1 MLSDYSNRFAS
12 QSLALAPLAC
22 LSLTASAGIPLQY
35 PATQARFAR
44 RLVPGPFA
52 PAVLRLAPGAAL
64 QDGRQ
69 LHEGRM
75 EFAQAIPRQP
85 LNFAARVA
93 FSIIHSAF
101 RLWEREIN
109 VGGSVLQLHDLYS
122 ACNGEIE
129 ADLTPHRK
137 TAQPDGQRHGLG
149 ALSRGAAR
157 GVALA
162 AVLIDL
168 VWVPGSRLPT
178 AQTLLDVEGHLL
190 QLQRAQSILLHHQA
204 QGFAHDLTGGGVEP
218 RGDLGFHHRF
228 ELG

>member
-85 LNFAARVA
+85 LVVPVVAVRVMET
-93 FSIIHSAF
+93 
-101 RLWEREIN
+101 LE
-109 VGGSVLQLHDLYS
+109 D
-122 ACNGEIE
+122 
-129 ADLTPHRK
+129 
-137 TAQPDGQRHGLG
+137 
-149 ALSRGAAR
+149 
-157 GVALA
+157 
-162 AVLIDL
+162 
-168 VWVPGSRLPT
+168 PGCLRD
-178 AQTLLDVEGHLL
+178 A
-190 QLQRAQSILLHHQA
+190 A
-204 QGFAHDLTGGGVEP
+204 QGDRQAAAIVKLACLAVHGFQAP
-218 RGDLGFHHRF
+218 RSIQVLSSMP
-228 ELG
+228 

>member
-75 EFAQAIPRQP
+75 EFTQAIPRQP

-93 FSIIHSAF
+93 FSIIHSF
-101 RLWEREIN
+101 SFPP
-109 VGGSVLQLHDLYS
+109 VGTRTQ
-122 ACNGEIE
+122 C
-129 ADLTPHRK
+129 R
-137 TAQPDGQRHGLG
+137 GLR
-149 ALSRGAAR
+149 AAAAR
-157 GVALA
+157 F
-162 AVLIDL
+162 VL
-168 VWVPGSRLPT
+168 RL
-178 AQTLLDVEGHLL
+178 QW
-190 QLQRAQSILLHHQA
+190 
-204 QGFAHDLTGGGVEP
+204 
-218 RGDLGFHHRF
+218 
-228 ELG
+228 